1 MNVIETVLHNGITL
15 LTIED
20 HSAPVFTLM
29 LWVPAGA
36 RTEPEGLTG
45 LSHYLEHNYSMGSSK
60 LKPREID
67 AIVARCGGQKNAFT
81 GWDYTAYYEN
91 LPKEHLALFCEME
104 ADRLATLA
112 LPEERCLSE
121 RDVITEERR
130 RSVENSQFG
139 MVYETMSKTAFTTH
153 PYHHPII
160 GWMDDI
166 RAYNREK
173 AWNYYRQ
180 HYTTQNVTFVLSG
193 DFDTTEAV
201 TTFRQYFEPIPA
213 GPKPTLEIPTEPPQT
228 EERRAVVEKQ
238 VQLPA
243 IYLGWHIPDVDHPDL
258 LPLTLLADVLA
269 GGRSSRF
276 ARILKNERKLVTFAS
291 AQADQRA
298 DPGLF
303 TVMAQAQ
310 RGVDIE
316 AVEQAIDEQIDLA
329 QQTTVTDAELQKA
342 KNRVEAAFVL
352 GLETAHAKA
361 SVVGYYHTV
370 SQRGWRFLDDYLPN
384 LLRVTANDIQRVAQ
398 RYLVETNRTVVTLK
412 PVNTVHG

>member
-1 MNVIETVLHNGITL
+1 LNITETILNNGITL

-20 HSAPVFTLM
+20 HAAPVLTLM

-36 RTEPEGLTG
+36 RTEAEGLTG
-45 LSHYLEHNYSMGSSK
+45 ISHYLEHNYSMGSSK
-60 LKPREID
+60 LQPREID

-81 GWDYTAYYEN
+81 GWDYTAYFEN
-91 LPKEHLALFCEME
+91 LPKEHLALFCELE

-112 LPEERCLSE
+112 LPEEFCISE

-130 RSVENSQFG
+130 RSIENSQFG
-139 MVYETMSKTAFTTH
+139 LVYETMNKTAFTTH
-153 PYHHPII
+153 TYSHPII
-160 GWMDDI
+160 GWMEDI
-166 RAYNREK
+166 RAYDREK

-180 HYTTQNVTFVLSG
+180 HYATQNVTFVLSG
-193 DFDTTEAV
+193 DFDTAEAV
-201 TTFRQYFEPIPA
+201 NTFRQHFEPIPA
-213 GPKPTLEIPTEPPQT
+213 GAKPTLDVPAEPPQT

-243 IYLGWHIPDVDHPDL
+243 VYVGWHVPDVDHPDAQ
-258 LPLTLLADVLA
+258 PLSLLADVLA

-276 ARILKNERKLVTFAS
+276 TRILKNERKLVTFAS
-291 AQADQRA
+291 AHADQRA

-316 AVEQAIDEQIDLA
+316 AIEGAIDEQTDFA
-329 QQTTVTDAELQKA
+329 QQTLVTDAELRKA

-352 GLETAHAKA
+352 GLETAQSKA

-370 SQRGWRFLDDYLPN
+370 SQRGWRFLDDYLSN
-384 LLRVTANDIQRVAQ
+384 LLNVTAEDIQRVARQ
-398 RYLVETNRTVVTLK
+398 YLIRTNRTVVTLK
-412 PVNTVHG
+412 PVNGLR

>member
-1 MNVIETVLHNGITL
+1 MNVTETILDNGITL
-15 LTIED
+15 LLIED

-36 RTEPEGLTG
+36 RTEREGLTG
-45 LSHYLEHNYSMGSSK
+45 ISHYLEHNYSMGSSK

-91 LPKEHLALFCEME
+91 LPKEHLALFCELE

-139 MVYETMSKTAFTTH
+139 MVYETMNKTAFTTH
-153 PYHHPII
+153 TYGHPVI

-173 AWNYYRQ
+173 VWNYYKR
-180 HYTTQNVTFVLSG
+180 HYTTQNVTYVLSG
-193 DFDTTEAV
+193 DFVTTEV
-201 TTFRQYFEPIPA
+201 FTTFREYFESIPA
-213 GPKPTLEIPTEPPQT
+213 GQKPTLEIPMEPPQT
-228 EERRAVVEKQ
+228 EERRTVVEKP

-243 IYLGWHIPDVDHPDL
+243 VYIGWHVPDVDHPDV
-258 LPLTLLADVLA
+258 LPLTLLADILA

-276 ARILKNERKLVTFAS
+276 HRILKNERKLVTFAS
-291 AQADQRA
+291 AHADQRA

-310 RGVDIE
+310 RGVDIA
-316 AVEQAIDEQIDLA
+316 AVEQAIDEQIDLM
-329 QQTTVTDAELQKA
+329 QQTLVTDVELRKA
-342 KNRVEAAFVL
+342 QRRIEAAFVL
-352 GLETAHAKA
+352 GLETAYAKA
-361 SVVGYYHTV
+361 SVVGYYQTV
-370 SQRGWRFLDDYLPN
+370 SQRGWRFLDDYLPG
-384 LLRVTANDIQRVAQ
+384 LLSVTADDIQRVGQ
-398 RYLVETNRTVVTLK
+398 RYLVKTNRTVVTLK
-412 PVNTVHG
+412 PV